1 MNSKLSF
8 NNKKVIVF
16 DLDGTIVKLAA
27 DWRSLKDALTERYS
41 ENYQEECQFR
51 SISACLSNIVKRN
64 DEEELRKNFEIIR
77 QYELEN
83 IKENVPIEET
93 VYFINNLNLFGLQK
107 NIKLAVLSLNTRKT
121 IIESLKLANI
131 YEKIDFILGREDIR
145 KWKPEPEG
153 LLKIKEYFDVKKEEM
168 VFIGDLDKDL
178 LTGQNAGIESFLVDE
193 LIELVNEFRKES

>member
-153 LLKIKEYFDVKKEEM
+153 LLKIKKYFDVKKEEM

>member
-153 LLKIKEYFDVKKEEM
+153 LLKIKEYFDVKREEM

>member
-1 MNSKLSF
+1 MLTFK
-8 NNKKVIVF
+8 NKKVIVF

-27 DWRSLKDALTERYS
+27 DWHSLKDALTERYS
-41 ENYQEECQFR
+41 EYYQDECQFR

-83 IKENVPIEET
+83 IKENVPIEES
-93 VYFINNLNLFGLQK
+93 VFFINNLNSFGVQV
-107 NIKLAVLSLNTRKT
+107 NTKLAVLSLNTRRT

-131 YEKIDFILGREDIR
+131 HEKIDFIVGREDVR

-153 LLKIKEYFDVKKEEM
+153 LLKIKEYFGVRKEEM
-168 VFIGDLDKDL
+168 LFIGDLDKDL

>member
-27 DWRSLKDALTERYS
+27 DWHSLKDALTARYS
-41 ENYQEECQFR
+41 EYYQEECQFK

-64 DEEELRKNFEIIR
+64 DEEELKKNFEIIR

-83 IKENVPIEET
+83 IKENVPIEES
-93 VYFINNLNLFGLQK
+93 VFFINNLNLFGLQK
-107 NIKLAVLSLNTRKT
+107 NIKLAVLSLNTRRT
-121 IIESLKLANI
+121 IIKSLKLANI
-131 YEKIDFILGREDIR
+131 YEKIDFIVGREDIR

-153 LLKIKEYFDVKKEEM
+153 LLKIKEYFGVKKEEM

-178 LTGQNAGIESFLVDE
+178 VTGQNAGIESFLVDE
-193 LIELVNEFRKES
+193 LIELVNEFRGES

>member
-1 MNSKLSF
+1 MLTFK
-8 NNKKVIVF
+8 NKKVIVF

-27 DWRSLKDALTERYS
+27 DWHSLKDALAERYS
-41 ENYQEECQFR
+41 EYYQDECQFR

-83 IKENVPIEET
+83 IKENVPIEES
-93 VYFINNLNLFGLQK
+93 VFFINNLNSFGVQV
-107 NIKLAVLSLNTRKT
+107 NTKLAVLSLNTRRT

-131 YEKIDFILGREDIR
+131 YEKIDFIVGREDVR

-153 LLKIKEYFDVKKEEM
+153 LLKIKEYFGVRKEEM
-168 VFIGDLDKDL
+168 LFIGDLDKDL

>member
-1 MNSKLSF
+1 MNSKLSIK
-8 NNKKVIVF
+8 NKKVIVF

-41 ENYQEECQFR
+41 EYFKENCQFR
-51 SISACLSNIVKRN
+51 SISVCLSNIVKRN
-64 DEEELRKNFEIIR
+64 DEEELRRNFEIIR

-83 IKENVPIEET
+83 IKENIPIEES
-93 VYFINNLNLFGLQK
+93 VFFINNLGLFGIQEDT
-107 NIKLAVLSLNTRKT
+107 KLAVLSLNTRRT

-131 YEKIDFILGREDIR
+131 YEKIDFIVGREDVR

-153 LLKIKEYFDVKKEEM
+153 LLKIKDYFGVQKEEM

-178 LTGQNAGIESFLVDE
+178 LTGQNAGIDSFLVDE
-193 LIELVNEFRKES
+193 LIELVKNF

>member
-41 ENYQEECQFR
+41 EYYQEDCQFR
-51 SISACLSNIVKRN
+51 SISVCLSNIVKRN

-83 IKENVPIEET
+83 IEENVPIEES
-93 VYFINNLNLFGLQK
+93 VFFINNLSLFGVKK
-107 NIKLAVLSLNTRKT
+107 NTKLAVLSLNTRRT

-131 YEKIDFILGREDIR
+131 YEKIDFIVGREDIR

-153 LLKIKEYFDVKKEEM
+153 LLKIKEYFGVKKEEM
-168 VFIGDLDKDL
+168 VFLGDLDKDL

-193 LIELVNEFRKES
+193 LIELVNEFRNES

>member
-8 NNKKVIVF
+8 KNKKVIVF

-27 DWRSLKDALTERYS
+27 DWYSLKDALTERYT
-41 ENYQEECQFR
+41 EHYQDECQFR
-51 SISACLSNIVKRN
+51 SISACLSNIAKRN
-64 DEEELRKNFEIIR
+64 DEEELQKNFEIIR

-83 IKENVPIEET
+83 IKENIPIEET
-93 VYFINNLNLFGLQK
+93 IFFINNLILFGVQEDT
-107 NIKLAVLSLNTRKT
+107 KLAVLSLNTRRT

-131 YEKIDFILGREDIR
+131 YEKIDFIVGREDVR

-153 LLKIKEYFDVKKEEM
+153 LSKIKDYFGVKKEEM

-193 LIELVNEFRKES
+193 LKVLVNNFKNES